1 MNGRLVEILERIRH
15 RNTVKA
21 EAQKDISFFH
31 SLDRDED
38 RLSFLKSLD
47 PMEKAAF
54 IEESL
59 KGRAGRTSVHAL
71 HLHRDADGA
80 DVDRWYI
87 EGRTKIGG
95 RQYSILS
102 YPDENRIDMYHPTCE
117 GVHCPVLYFYFSG
130 WKADDCPRIN
140 GKVFAGHELLDLLD
154 SSNRNLKDMMPKLRP
169 L

>member
-1 MNGRLVEILERIRH
+1 MNGRLRDILERIRH

-38 RLSFLKSLD
+38 RLSFL
-47 PMEKAAF
+47 
-54 IEESL
+54 
-59 KGRAGRTSVHAL
+59 
-71 HLHRDADGA
+71 
-80 DVDRWYI
+80 
-87 EGRTKIGG
+87 
-95 RQYSILS
+95 ILS